1 MKRFLLS
8 ISAILCI
15 NILFAQ
21 QGASFWLDSIQYE
34 IDPVS
39 QVDVSIYSSNNNIT
53 VANIPETVTYNGNTY
68 NVISITRN
76 AFQGRQNLVSVT
88 IPNSVVII
96 GYGAFTGCQSLTTV
110 TMSDNVAS
118 IGWGAFKSCSSLSSI
133 NIPTALTIIEQNLFQ
148 GCISLTSI
156 TIPDNIITIE
166 WGAFWQCSNLESVT
180 IGNGVT
186 EIGWD
191 VFSDC
196 YALQSVVIP
205 NSVTEIGNN
214 AFMNCWAL
222 NSITIGE
229 NVSTIGNEAFMNCIN
244 LHTLNFNVINC
255 ADFNSID
262 NHPFKNAPIQTIN
275 IGENVQRIPAYFAY
289 GFNQLSSVSLPNN
302 LTEIGEQ
309 AFYGCSS
316 LSSITIPNNITSIK
330 DKTFQY
336 CSNLTSVT
344 LGSGLDSLGSSAF
357 RNCSALENINCLAST
372 PPTFKDNTVFAYP
385 NSINVKVPCGSL
397 DAYIADYYWCSF
409 FTGRMTEDCESSLAD
424 IEEDNLTFYPNP
436 ATNRVTFSEM
446 IERVELMDLTGKLI
460 KSFENANEIN
470 IEGISSGVYFL
481 KLQSSDKTIMRKL
494 IKK

>member
-21 QGASFWLDSIQYE
+21 QGVSFWLDSIQYE
-34 IDPVS
+34 VDPVS
-39 QVDVSIYSSNNNIT
+39 QVDVSIYSSNNDIT

-68 NVISITRN
+68 NVVSIEDY
-76 AFQGRQNLVSVT
+76 AFQGRQNLVSAS
-88 IPNSVVII
+88 IPNSVITI
-96 GYGAFTGCQSLTTV
+96 GIGAFRGSRNLTTV
-110 TMSDNVAS
+110 TMGNNVVT
-118 IGWGAFKSCSSLSSI
+118 IGWAAFEWCNSLSSI
-133 NIPTALTIIEQNLFQ
+133 NISTSLTILEKLLFDE
-148 GCISLTSI
+148 CTSLTSI
-156 TIPDNIITIE
+156 TIPDNITT
-166 WGAFWQCSNLESVT
+166 LENGVFKKCTALTSVT

-196 YALQSVVIP
+196 YSLQSVDIP
-205 NSVTEIGNN
+205 NSVTTINGW
-214 AFMNCWAL
+214 AFSNCWGL
-222 NSITIGE
+222 NTLTIGE
-229 NVSTIGNEAFMNCIN
+229 NVNTIGEYAFFNCIN
-244 LHTLNFNVINC
+244 LHTLNFNIINC

-275 IGENVQRIPAYFAY
+275 IGENVQRIPANFAY

-316 LSSITIPNNITSIK
+316 LSSVTIPDNITSIK

-336 CSNLTSVT
+336 CTSLSSVT
-344 LGSGLDSLGSSAF
+344 IGSGVDSLGSSAF
-357 RNCSALENINCLAST
+357 RNCNALQTINCLAST
-372 PPTFKDNTVFAYP
+372 PPAFKDNTVFAYP

-481 KLQSSDKTIMRKL
+481 KLHSFDKTIMRKL

>member
-1 MKRFLLS
+1 MKKLFLF
-8 ISAILCI
+8 ISTILCV
-15 NILFAQ
+15 NILLAQ
-21 QGASFWLDSIQYE
+21 QGVSFWLDSIQYE
-34 IDPVS
+34 VDPVS
-39 QVDVSIYSSNNNIT
+39 QNQVTVYSSNNDIA

-68 NVISITRN
+68 TVVSIKN
-76 AFQGRQNLVSVT
+76 YAFQGRQNLVSAS
-88 IPNSVVII
+88 IPNSVITI
-96 GYGAFTGCQSLTTV
+96 GIGAFRGSRNLTTV
-110 TMSDNVAS
+110 TMGNNVVT
-118 IGWGAFKSCSSLSSI
+118 IGWAAFEWCNSLSSI
-133 NIPTALTIIEQNLFQ
+133 NISTSLTILEQNLFDE
-148 GCISLTSI
+148 CTSLTSI
-156 TIPDNIITIE
+156 TIPDNITT
-166 WGAFWQCSNLESVT
+166 LENGVFKKCTALTSVT

-196 YALQSVVIP
+196 YSLQSVDIP
-205 NSVTEIGNN
+205 NSVTTINGW
-214 AFMNCWAL
+214 AFSNCWGL
-222 NSITIGE
+222 NTLTIGE
-229 NVSTIGNEAFMNCIN
+229 NVNTIGEYAFFNCIN
-244 LHTLNFNVINC
+244 LHTLNFNIINC

-262 NHPFKNAPIQTIN
+262 NHPFKNAPLQTIN

-316 LSSITIPNNITSIK
+316 LGSITIPNNVTTIK

-372 PPTFKDNTVFAYP
+372 PPAFKDNTVFAYP

-409 FTGRMTEDCESSLAD
+409 FTGRMTEDCESSL
-424 IEEDNLTFYPNP
+424 EDVEDTELTFYPNP
-436 ATNRVTFSEM
+436 TKGKVSFSEM
-446 IERVELMDLTGKLI
+446 IDKIEVIDLTGKTI
-460 KSFENANEIN
+460 KRSENTNEIN
-470 IEGISSGVYFL
+470 LEDFASGVYFL

>member
-1 MKRFLLS
+1 MNINLPKNLKTIYRWAFKD
-8 ISAILCI
+8 CI
-15 NILFAQ
+15 NLHT
-21 QGASFWLDSIQYE
+21 
-34 IDPVS
+34 
-39 QVDVSIYSSNNNIT
+39 IY
-53 VANIPETVTYNGNTY
+53 IPK
-68 NVISITRN
+68 
-76 AFQGRQNLVSVT
+76 SV
-88 IPNSVVII
+88 
-96 GYGAFTGCQSLTTV
+96 
-110 TMSDNVAS
+110 
-118 IGWGAFKSCSSLSSI
+118 
-133 NIPTALTIIEQNLFQ
+133 E
-148 GCISLTSI
+148 
-156 TIPDNIITIE
+156 TIE
-166 WGAFWQCSNLESVT
+166 YQV
-180 IGNGVT
+180 
-186 EIGWD
+186 
-191 VFSDC
+191 
-196 YALQSVVIP
+196 
-205 NSVTEIGNN
+205 
-214 AFMNCWAL
+214 
-222 NSITIGE
+222 
-229 NVSTIGNEAFMNCIN
+229 FMNCIN
-244 LHTLNFNVINC
+244 LNTLNFNVINC

-275 IGENVQRIPAYFAY
+275 IGENVQRIPANFAY
-289 GFNQLSSVSLPNN
+289 GFNQLSTVSLPNN

-481 KLQSSDKTIMRKL
+481 KLHSFDKTIMRKL